1 MYTAPPP
8 LRSSDGDDDDAA
20 TTIITTRAGPV
31 DEHNLQP
38 EVYFNESAGAPA
50 SVDWRASG
58 AVTEVKDQGRCGSCW
73 AFSTVA
79 VVEGIQKIKKGKL
92 VSLSEQELVDCDT
105 LDSGCDGGVS
115 YRALEWIT
123 ANGGIT
129 TRDDY
134 PYTAAASAACDRAK
148 LGHHA
153 ATIAGLAAWHPERGV
168 AGERRGGAARG
179 RVHRGRRRQLPAL
192 QEGREE
198 AAADGGAA
206 GGDKY
211 WIIKNS
217 WGKNWG
223 DQGYIKMKKDVAGKP
238 EGLCGIAIRPSFPL
252 MSNTPTRLPSVNE
265 VTKCA
270 TRPSPSGVSGCDGG
284 VSYRALEWITANGG
298 ITTRDDYPYT
308 AAASA
313 ACDRA
318 KLGHHAA
325 TIAGLRRVATRSEAS
340 LANAAAAHPV
350 AVSSRPAATTSSTTG
365 RRVRRAVRD
374 AAQHGVTVVGYG
386 QEEAAADGGAA
397 AGNKYWIIR
406 TSWGKNW
413 GDQGY
418 IKMKKDVAGKPE
430 GLCGIAIRP
439 SFPLM

>member
-1 MYTAPPP
+1 MAAASFFSMPCLLILLGVFFIGCSSGTARRVTSDTAANTDGEPAATTMMEMFQRWKAEYNRSYATPEEERRRLRVYARNVRYIEATNAAAGLAYELGETAYTDLTNDEFMAMYTAPP
-8 LRSSDGDDDDAA
+8 LRSAADDDDDAA
-20 TTIITTRAGPV
+20 TTTIITTRAGPV
-31 DEHNLQP
+31 DEHQQP

-134 PYTAAASAACDRAK
+134 PYTGAAAAACDRAK
-148 LGHHA
+148 LSHHA
-153 ATIAGLAAWHPERGV
+153 ATIAGLRRVATRSEASLQNAAAAQPVAVSIEAGGDNFQHYRKGV
-168 AGERRGGAARG
+168 YDGPCGTRLNHGVTVVGYG
-179 RVHRGRRRQLPAL
+179 Q
-192 QEGREE
+192 EE
-198 AAADGGAA
+198 APADGGAA
-206 GGDKY
+206 GDKY

-252 MSNTPTRLPSVNE
+252 M
-265 VTKCA
+265 
-270 TRPSPSGVSGCDGG
+270 
-284 VSYRALEWITANGG
+284 
-298 ITTRDDYPYT
+298 
-308 AAASA
+308 
-313 ACDRA
+313 
-318 KLGHHAA
+318 
-325 TIAGLRRVATRSEAS
+325 
-340 LANAAAAHPV
+340 
-350 AVSSRPAATTSSTTG
+350 
-365 RRVRRAVRD
+365 
-374 AAQHGVTVVGYG
+374 
-386 QEEAAADGGAA
+386 
-397 AGNKYWIIR
+397 
-406 TSWGKNW
+406 
-413 GDQGY
+413 
-418 IKMKKDVAGKPE
+418 
-430 GLCGIAIRP
+430 
-439 SFPLM
+439 